1 MQSSEWGTVEIRP
14 ARSLADFLFLRKLRN
29 AVRANMT
36 NDTGS
41 IGYLQQLRF
50 FLNTPRNIRIF
61 IARVGGRRAGYLL
74 LRDSADGT
82 LITEAVDA
90 AFRGRGVATALV
102 RYAQTQCPLINAEI
116 LAGNNASIRLHES
129 TGFQRSSERDG
140 IVCYRHER

>member
-1 MQSSEWGTVEIRP
+1 
-14 ARSLADFLFLRKLRN
+14 
-29 AVRANMT
+29 MT